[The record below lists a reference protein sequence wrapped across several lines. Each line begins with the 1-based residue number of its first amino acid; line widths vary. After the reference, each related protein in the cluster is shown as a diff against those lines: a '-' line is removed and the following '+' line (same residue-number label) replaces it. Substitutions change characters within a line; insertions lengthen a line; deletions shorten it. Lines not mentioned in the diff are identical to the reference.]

1 MQSSDPEKQSPIPYD
16 GEPLTPEGPNP
27 LGRFYFL
34 PDWISLS
41 IILIG
46 ALVIDAKATPFQ
58 RQFLT
63 NDITISYLQEPDTIT
78 FTTAGCISIIIPFIV
93 INLCAILA
101 PPKHRLVET
110 YRGVKGLAQ
119 SVVIT
124 LLLTN
129 IFKVAVG
136 ELRPYFLS
144 VCIPDMVTGLC
155 TGDPAAITE
164 ARKSFLSGHTSTAF
178 SGLFYLSL
186 FLVRAFRFRFS
197 HLKNFESFKNAEFN
211 SNYRARFFLYAIIV
225 APTMG
230 ATLIG
235 LSRISD
241 YHHNPHDVIFGLI
254 LGVLMA
260 IGALRLQFPSFF
272 LTPEDE
278 KFN

>member
-1 MQSSDPEKQSPIPYD
+1 MQSSDPEKQAPILD
-16 GEPLTPEGPNP
+16 AGGSAVTTEGPNP
-27 LGRFYFL
+27 LGKFYFAL
-34 PDWISLS
+34 DWLALV
-41 IILIG
+41 IILI
-46 ALVIDAKATPFQ
+46 AAIIIDAKVTPFQ

-63 NDITISYLQEPDTIT
+63 ADITISYAQKPDTIT
-78 FTTAGCISIIIPFIV
+78 FTTAGAISIIIPFIV
-93 INLCAILA
+93 IILCAILA
-101 PPKHRLVET
+101 PPKHRFSET
-110 YRGVKGLAQ
+110 YRGIKGLAQ
-119 SVVIT
+119 SVIIT
-124 LLLTN
+124 LLITN

-144 VCIPDMVTGLC
+144 VCVPVSGLC
-155 TGDPAAITE
+155 TGDIAEITE

-197 HLKNFESFKNAEFN
+197 HLKNFESFKNAELN

-225 APTMG
+225 APTLG

-272 LTPEDE
+272 VTAEDE
-278 KFN
+278 KVN

>member
-1 MQSSDPEKQSPIPYD
+1 MNTDIEKQPSKPDTGLI
-16 GEPLTPEGPNP
+16 TEGPNP
-27 LGRFYFL
+27 LGKFYFAL
-34 PDWISLS
+34 DWLSLI
-41 IILIG
+41 IILI
-46 ALVIDAKATPFQ
+46 ASIAIDSLTTPFQ
-58 RQFLT
+58 RQFLIT
-63 NDITISYLQEPDTIT
+63 DVTISYAQKPDTIT
-78 FTTAGCISIIIPFIV
+78 YTTAGAISILIPFIA
-93 INLCAILA
+93 IILCAILA
-101 PPKHRLVET
+101 PPKHRFLET
-110 YRGVKGLAQ
+110 YRGLKGLAI
-119 SVVIT
+119 SVIIT

-129 IFKVAVG
+129 IFKVTVG

-144 VCIPDMVTGLC
+144 VCIPVANVC
-155 TGDPAAITE
+155 TGNAAEITE
-164 ARKSFLSGHTSTAF
+164 ARKSFLSGHTSIAF

-197 HLKNFESFKNAEFN
+197 HVKNFESFKNAEFN
-211 SNYRARFFLYAIIV
+211 SNYRARFFLYSIIV

-278 KFN
+278 KDN